1 MSTRIRTGLIALAMG
16 SAALVF
22 AATTPAE
29 AVTDHLQD
37 SARSTL
43 RCDGRPA
50 TIVGRGGTVRGT
62 NHADV
67 IVLTRTSRVLA
78 KGGDDVIC
86 GSSGADE
93 IHGGPGNERV
103 FGGRGNDR
111 IFGDAGDDSLNGGLG
126 DDSLNGGLG
135 DDLAD
140 GLDDHG
146 VHAPGTDTSATGAS
160 STADDGPHHSGTSGH
175 HGGR

>member
-1 MSTRIRTGLIALAMG
+1 MSTRIQTTIIAITVGATALITAGVGPAD
-16 SAALVF
+16 AAPSLSS
-22 AATTPAE
+22 
-29 AVTDHLQD
+29 D

-67 IVLTRTSRVLA
+67 IVLIRPSRVLA
-78 KGGDDVIC
+78 KGGNDVIC
-86 GSSGADE
+86 GSSKADE
-93 IHGGPGNERV
+93 IHGGPGDDRV

-111 IFGDAGDDSLNGGLG
+111 IFGDSGDDLLNGGPGDDSLNGGA
-126 DDSLNGGLG
+126 G

-140 GLDDHG
+140 GFDDHG
-146 VHAPGTDTSATGAS
+146 VHVPGTDTSVSGT
-160 STADDGPHHSGTSGH
+160 TDDGPHHSGTSGH
-175 HGGR
+175 HSGR